1 MLAAGAHPLPRHGL
15 VRLSPSGWDQVRAG
29 TWCDSAT
36 ACLTHWASHDLPL
49 VVTRQHAAQAEAL
62 ICLGLPAPQRWGR
75 QRLALQV
82 EAQQLTQASA
92 FPPAASLQPL
102 LAARQHAPWR
112 VVCAQWAAL
121 GVCVRV
127 HGSYGWQWLTGLD
140 HLHAGSD
147 LDLLLTVR
155 SAEQADQVVQVL
167 HDAHWPGPR
176 LDGELIFPDG
186 SAVAWRE
193 WPIWRAGCS
202 SQVLVKRRDEAL
214 LESGL
219 AWLQRATRMSP

>member
-29 TWCDSAT
+29 TWCDSAA

-49 VVTRQHAAQAEAL
+49 VVTRQRAAQAEAL

-127 HGSYGWQWLTGLD
+127 HGSYGWHWLTGLD

-155 SAEQADQVVQVL
+155 SAEIIPYSV
-167 HDAHWPGPR
+167 DATKPMDSVRRWFSPICRVAVFSWSTR
-176 LDGELIFPDG
+176 LMIC
-186 SAVAWRE
+186 SA
-193 WPIWRAGCS
+193 CS
-202 SQVLVKRRDEAL
+202 
-214 LESGL
+214 
-219 AWLQRATRMSP
+219 